1 MRKIILVFA
10 LVGGLFGGLFL
21 SPVPQTPQPDPQ
33 PALDSGQETK
43 PTNGLIVSG
52 LEIVDKFTGKTYT
65 GPVDLGPALE
75 RIASGGRHPHLR
87 DGSVYRNISGALP
100 GRPYGYY
107 KEYVV
112 PTPGFKG
119 PGPQRLVIGGGG
131 EIYYTPDHYETFM
144 EIEP

>member
-1 MRKIILVFA
+1 MRKKILVCA
-10 LVGGLFGGLFL
+10 LALAFLGGLAGGLFF
-21 SPVPQTPQPDPQ
+21 SPAPPAPP
-33 PALDSGQETK
+33 PALDSGPETK
-43 PTNGLIVSG
+43 PPNGVIVTG
-52 LEIVDKFTGKTYT
+52 VEIVDKFTGKTYT

-75 RIASGGRHPHLR
+75 RIASGGRAHHLR

-119 PGPQRLVIGGGG
+119 PGPQRLVIGGEG
-131 EIYYTPDHYETFM
+131 EIYYTPDHYETFR
-144 EIEP
+144 EIKP

>member
-1 MRKIILVFA
+1 MWKKILVYA
-10 LVGGLFGGLFL
+10 LFLALLGGLAGGLFFH
-21 SPVPQTPQPDPQ
+21 PDPSAPQ
-33 PALDSGQETK
+33 PALDSGHEKK
-43 PTNGLIVSG
+43 PTNGLIVTD

-65 GPVDLGPALE
+65 GPVDLGPVLE
-75 RIASGGRHPHLR
+75 RIAAGRRYPHLR

-119 PGPQRLVIGGGG
+119 PGPRRLVIGGGG

>member
-1 MRKIILVFA
+1 MGKKILVYA
-10 LVGGLFGGLFL
+10 LFFVLLGGLLGGLFFL
-21 SPVPQTPQPDPQ
+21 PDLSAPR
-33 PALDSGQETK
+33 PALDSGPETK

-75 RIASGGRHPHLR
+75 RIASGRRYPHLR
-87 DGSVYRNISGALP
+87 DGSVFRNMSGALP
-100 GRPYGYY
+100 GRPHGYY